1 MISVNSVAE
10 KNMNTQPNPFQPVLD
25 SLLDEK
31 KDFPRKHLQQFSDL
45 GDLEL
50 KTLLDVWSGVSLK
63 RKLTLL
69 EGLESLAE
77 DDTLVNFED
86 LAKALLS
93 DGESAVRARAIRLLR
108 ECEDAKLIS
117 MYIDFLKN
125 DSDANTRAEAAVALG
140 LFVALGEFEE
150 IPEAFHHQTED
161 ALLEAATGADD
172 VKVRRRALES
182 LGFSSRPE
190 AQALIESAFQQDDP
204 AWQASAL
211 FAMGR
216 SADDRWDEQVVASL
230 LSDNRSVR
238 EAAVEAAGQ
247 LAIKSASPILLKM
260 LEDEEDDDVTSAV
273 IWSLS
278 QIGGE
283 DARAYI
289 ETLLDQTEDEEQ
301 IEFLEE
307 ALENLAFTEDLDRF
321 DLLNFEP
328 DFDLDDEDEDK
339 ALLN

>member
-1 MISVNSVAE
+1 
-10 KNMNTQPNPFQPVLD
+10 MNTQPNPFQPVLD

-45 GDLEL
+45 RELEL
-50 KTLLDVWSGVSLK
+50 KILLDVWSRVSLK

-77 DDTLVNFED
+77 DDTLVNFDD

-93 DGESAVRARAIRLLR
+93 DGDSAVRARAIRLLR
-108 ECEDAKLIS
+108 ECEDAKLIHL
-117 MYIDFLKN
+117 YIDMLKS
-125 DSDANTRAEAAVALG
+125 DSDANTRAEAASALG
-140 LFVALGEFEE
+140 LFVDLGELEE
-150 IPEAFHHQTED
+150 IPEEVYDTTVD
-161 ALLEAATGADD
+161 ALLASTNGSEDA
-172 VKVRRRALES
+172 KVRRRALES
-182 LGFSSRPE
+182 LGFASHPDVMK
-190 AQALIESAFQQDDP
+190 LIESAFRHEDP

-211 FAMGR
+211 FAMAR
-216 SADDRWDEQVVASL
+216 SADNTWDDQIIGSL
-230 LSDNRSVR
+230 MNENRNVR

-247 LAIKSASPILLKM
+247 LAIKAASPILIKM
-260 LEDEEDDDVTSAV
+260 LEDEDDDEVTSAI

-283 DARAYI
+283 DARSYI
-289 ETLLDQTEDEEQ
+289 EALLDQTEDEEQ

-328 DFDLDDEDEDK
+328 EFDLDDEDDEDK